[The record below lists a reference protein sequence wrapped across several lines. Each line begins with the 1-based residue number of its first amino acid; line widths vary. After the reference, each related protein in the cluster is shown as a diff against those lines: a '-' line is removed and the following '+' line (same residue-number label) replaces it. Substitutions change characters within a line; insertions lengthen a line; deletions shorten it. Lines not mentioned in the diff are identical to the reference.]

1 MKPILFTLFLFAL
14 PGFGLAQTAPQA
26 LPKNPYPMPDP
37 RVVQLEITLNNLN
50 QAQQSVYQQF
60 QMVQELRRNELQGN
74 LPQAVLNPYP
84 AQASGTMSS
93 LDSNP
98 PLSYDELV
106 RLQRERQERIQQ
118 YTRNLNDLYSRYSEL
133 EEQKRVILDRLMEL
147 TKAPIQ

>member
-1 MKPILFTLFLFAL
+1 MKPILFTFFLFIL
-14 PGFGLAQTAPQA
+14 PGLASAQTGSKTVPMV
-26 LPKNPYPMPDP
+26 PYPAPDP

-60 QMVQELRRNELQGN
+60 LMVQELRRNELQGN

-93 LDSNP
+93 VDSNP

-106 RLQRERQERIQQ
+106 RLQRERQERIQK

-133 EEQKRVILDRLMEL
+133 EEQKRMVLDQLMDL
-147 TKAPIQ
+147 TKASAQ